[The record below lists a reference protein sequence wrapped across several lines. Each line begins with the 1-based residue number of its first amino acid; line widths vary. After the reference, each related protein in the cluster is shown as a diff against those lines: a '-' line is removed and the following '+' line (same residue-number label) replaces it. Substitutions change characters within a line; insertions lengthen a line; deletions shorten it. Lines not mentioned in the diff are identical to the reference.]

1 MLKAR
6 MSKLQCADVPL
17 TPAYPS
23 AACPDSS
30 HGSLH
35 SCGKNIHQ
43 GAWVRDRLPFPLTS
57 GMRRYWWASWWVRG

>member
-1 MLKAR
+1 MLKAC
-6 MSKLQCADVPL
+6 MAKLQCADVLL

-35 SCGKNIHQ
+35 SCGTNIHQ
-43 GAWVRDRLPFPLTS
+43 LCGCVTDCPFH
-57 GMRRYWWASWWVRG
+57 